1 MRIRLMPSGMLMVNT
16 YLVTDEENKKGFI
29 VDPGG
34 FDQRLLDLVQGER
47 IEIQYIVL
55 THGHADHIGGVE
67 RYRQEIPGIRVV
79 CSKDEVATLAD
90 PRLNVSGM
98 MGMQISIAP
107 DMTVSEGDTL
117 SCGDM
122 TMRFVMTPG
131 HSPGGMCIIMEGEN
145 VVFSGDTLFCQSIG
159 RTDFPGCSYEALISS
174 VREKLFTLPDET
186 KVYPG
191 HMGDTQIGFEKKYNP
206 FF

>member
-1 MRIRLMPSGMLMVNT
+1 
-16 YLVTDEENKKGFI
+16 
-29 VDPGG
+29 
-34 FDQRLLDLVQGER
+34 
-47 IEIQYIVL
+47 
-55 THGHADHIGGVE
+55 
-67 RYRQEIPGIRVV
+67 
-79 CSKDEVATLAD
+79 
-90 PRLNVSGM
+90 
-98 MGMQISIAP
+98 
-107 DMTVSEGDTL
+107 
-117 SCGDM
+117 
-122 TMRFVMTPG
+122 MRFVMTPG

>member
-1 MRIRLMPSGMLMVNT
+1 
-16 YLVTDEENKKGFI
+16 
-29 VDPGG
+29 
-34 FDQRLLDLVQGER
+34 
-47 IEIQYIVL
+47 
-55 THGHADHIGGVE
+55 A
-67 RYRQEIPGIRVV
+67 
-79 CSKDEVATLAD
+79 ATLAD

-117 SCGDM
+117 SCGNM